1 MSFLTSYKF
10 SSDMVRFVKNVKEW
24 FDQDKNNI
32 IAVHCKGGKGRT
44 GTMICV
50 WLVEAGLFGT
60 AEVSISYF
68 CKMFCVH
75 YLFTNYYYKL
85 LKFILYVFK

>member
-1 MSFLTSYKF
+1 MMLELSLCKLFKNIY

-50 WLVEAGLFGT
+50 WLVEAGLFGS
-60 AEVSISYF
+60 AEVSISEAKF
-68 CKMFCVH
+68 H
-75 YLFTNYYYKL
+75 ELS
-85 LKFILYVFK
+85 LK